1 LPDIYTNGH
10 LQQIVNTL
18 YWRLRNI
25 LAAQYSYHSRS
36 LTHGQGCPGACDAYI
51 IKRHLAGRRLG
62 RIHTESLIAD
72 AGSLASRQGSYAEH
86 GNDDLTTQSSEE
98 GIAFSLELVEY
109 HYLAFLKLRFKHTEL
124 FKKNGAKVQNIY
136 EFRILFPYF
145 FCTFAAAIKNNIV
158 ITLNSL

>member
-1 LPDIYTNGH
+1 
-10 LQQIVNTL
+10 L

-51 IKRHLAGRRLG
+51 VKRHLAGRRLG
-62 RIHTESLIAD
+62 RIHAESLIAD

-86 GNDDLTTQSSEE
+86 RNDDLTSQSSEE
-98 GIAFSLELVEY
+98 RIAFSLELVEY

-124 FKKNGAKVQNIY
+124 FKKTAQRYKI
-136 EFRILFPYF
+136 FPYSARFIRNF
-145 FCTFAAAIKNNIV
+145 FV
-158 ITLNSL
+158 TLQPLLRTKLL